1 MLWSSK
7 SSENSRKA
15 SGRRSLGHLHYGC
28 VCFLI
33 FVFFFLLSGI
43 IGERLPIRYYL
54 TFGML
59 ASGIFTALFGLGYF
73 YNIHS
78 FGFYVVT
85 QVRSGSMAHHT
96 WGFHDELDRVFMS
109 QVPPSTKREDGR
121 GWNRDRVPGRPV
133 SCLTSGSVLTCGVS
147 LLSSLKFQHP
157 CSFP

>member
-1 MLWSSK
+1 MIK
-7 SSENSRKA
+7 SSWKQLCSGVLKA
-15 SGRRSLGHLHYGC
+15 LRTAGKHPERGRWAIYTVG
-28 VCFLI
+28 V
-33 FVFFFLLSGI
+33 FVFSYLSFSFLPLSGI

-109 QVPPSTKREDGR
+109 
-121 GWNRDRVPGRPV
+121 
-133 SCLTSGSVLTCGVS
+133 
-147 LLSSLKFQHP
+147 
-157 CSFP
+157 

>member
-1 MLWSSK
+1 M
-7 SSENSRKA
+7 
-15 SGRRSLGHLHYGC
+15 G
-28 VCFLI
+28 V
-33 FVFFFLLSGI
+33 FVFSYLSFFFLFLSGI

-85 QVRSGSMAHHT
+85 QVRSGSMARHMWDSHA
-96 WGFHDELDRVFMS
+96 ELDVVFLS

-121 GWNRDRVPGRPV
+121 GWHRDVGPGRHV
-133 SCLTSGSVLTCGVS
+133 SCLTSGSVLTCKVS
-147 LLSSLKFQHP
+147 LCLP
-157 CSFP
+157 